1 MRCAIAHIGCNHFH
15 AYTFPTQT
23 NTGAPPV
30 KDTKM
35 LIALVALTMS
45 LAMMASA
52 LVIIHLE
59 GQDTDQKKV
68 AFRAN

>member
-1 MRCAIAHIGCNHFH
+1 
-15 AYTFPTQT
+15 
-23 NTGAPPV
+23 
-30 KDTKM
+30 M

-45 LAMMASA
+45 LALMASA

-59 GQDTDQKKV
+59 GRSLEPDQKKV

>member
-1 MRCAIAHIGCNHFH
+1 
-15 AYTFPTQT
+15 
-23 NTGAPPV
+23 
-30 KDTKM
+30 M

-59 GQDTDQKKV
+59 GRAFETDQKKV
-68 AFRAN
+68 AFRTN

>member
-1 MRCAIAHIGCNHFH
+1 
-15 AYTFPTQT
+15 
-23 NTGAPPV
+23 
-30 KDTKM
+30 M